1 MTIEQ
6 HAEAAVREYWDAA
19 NKADGHGKAMTHYI
33 AKHMQSAIDETT
45 IGHAAMI
52 AKYTERIDELETLN
66 NGYRLRCHT
75 AEMSAAG
82 SKEAIEQWRELD
94 TVLRERLDKA
104 KARIAK
110 LEGLGPL
117 IEEYIA
123 EVNRLFYLED
133 QSGKMLDLS
142 LKITAILKG
151 ES

>member
-1 MTIEQ
+1 MNIEQ
-6 HAEAAVREYWDAA
+6 HAEAAADEIDRSMTDGP
-19 NKADGHGKAMTHYI
+19 KAII
-33 AKHMQSAIDETT
+33 AKHMTAAIDEAT

-94 TVLRERLDKA
+94 TVLRGRLDKA

-133 QSGKMLDLS
+133 QSGEMLDLS

-151 ES
+151 GGS

>member
-6 HAEAAVREYWDAA
+6 HAEAAA
-19 NKADGHGKAMTHYI
+19 NEIDRSATDGPKAII

-45 IGHAAMI
+45 IGHAAML

-94 TVLRERLDKA
+94 TVLRGRLDKA

-133 QSGKMLDLS
+133 QSGEMLDLS
-142 LKITAILKG
+142 LKIDAILKG
-151 ES
+151 GAS